1 MIALGLLFL
10 RLLYDRFKPRRQL
23 EAEILALRHQVNVLR
38 QRAPR
43 RLHLRPETVVRW
55 HRTGFPLLA
64 TEIPSARGR
73 PQIGKE
79 VRDLIRRMSF
89 ENRLWGAPKIH
100 GELLIRRRAL

>member
-1 MIALGLLFL
+1 MEIRPLG
-10 RLLYDRFKPRRQL
+10 
-23 EAEILALRHQVNVLR
+23 
-38 QRAPR
+38 
-43 RLHLRPETVVRW
+43 
-55 HRTGFPLLA
+55 
-64 TEIPSARGR
+64 GR